1 MQPLKVL
8 SQEQILADDMILHN
22 YADLMLSQLP
32 QIIDEFY
39 DRMLSQSEFKH
50 FFSSEQQIKRLKAL
64 HESYWTD
71 FWTLDFDEAYQER
84 RKNIGLVH
92 ARIGLPLKFY
102 FEGMVLFG
110 HLFREVF
117 RTLKLEDFDLLEAF
131 HMRIEQE
138 IAIIVDSYNQQKEA
152 VLEEE
157 NLRLAAPLS
166 QIWDDI
172 LFLPLVGILH
182 KKRLQ
187 EVSRQALHKVSEVS
201 AKVFI
206 LDIKGLHHL
215 QLEEAKGLLQL
226 LKAVQLMGCKALV
239 SGISPI
245 MAQTLLELDIQL
257 KKIEAQSS
265 MKDALNKAYAFKN
278 LKLVNLQEL
287 AI

>member
-1 MQPLKVL
+1 MQTPKVL
-8 SQEQILADDMILHN
+8 SQEQILADDMILHT
-22 YADLMLSQLP
+22 YADLMLGQLP
-32 QIIDEFY
+32 QIIDQFY
-39 DRMLSQSEFKH
+39 DQMLSQPDFEH
-50 FFSSEQQIKRLKAL
+50 FFTSDHQVKRLKSL
-64 HESYWTD
+64 HKSYWTD
-71 FWTLDFDEAYQER
+71 FWTLDFDAAYQER
-84 RKNIGLVH
+84 RKSIGLVH

-117 RTLKLEDFDLLEAF
+117 RALSIRDFDLLEAF

-157 NLRLAAPLS
+157 NRRLAAPLS

-182 KKRLQ
+182 KKRLK
-187 EVSRQALHKVSEVS
+187 EVIKQALHKVSEVS

-206 LDIKGLHHL
+206 LDIKGLQHL

-226 LKAVQLMGCKALV
+226 LKAVQLMGCKPLV

-257 KKIEAQSS
+257 KKINAQSS
-265 MKDALNKAYAFKN
+265 MKDALSKAYAFKN
-278 LKLVNLQEL
+278 LKLVNIHEL

>member
-1 MQPLKVL
+1 MQAPKVL
-8 SQEQILADDMILHN
+8 SQEQILADDMILHT
-22 YADLMLSQLP
+22 YADLMLGQLP
-32 QIIDEFY
+32 QIINEFY

-50 FFSSEQQIKRLKAL
+50 FFSSEQQIKHLKAL

-84 RKNIGLVH
+84 RKSIGLVH

-117 RTLKLEDFDLLEAF
+117 RNLKLEDFDLLEAF

-182 KKRLQ
+182 KKRLK

-215 QLEEAKGLLQL
+215 QLDEAEEN
-226 LKAVQLMGCKALV
+226 CR
-239 SGISPI
+239 
-245 MAQTLLELDIQL
+245 
-257 KKIEAQSS
+257 
-265 MKDALNKAYAFKN
+265 
-278 LKLVNLQEL
+278 
-287 AI
+287 